1 VNLDAGCGLA
11 AVAVEPGAFDGFA
24 AGGGLEE
31 DVGPVPVFFRG
42 MVSGGAFDGRLLLL
56 LLLLLLWVTL
66 TYQGPP
72 VL

>member
-1 VNLDAGCGLA
+1 
-11 AVAVEPGAFDGFA
+11 
-24 AGGGLEE
+24 
-31 DVGPVPVFFRG
+31 

>member
-31 DVGPVPVFFRG
+31 DVGPVPV
-42 MVSGGAFDGRLLLL
+42 MLSGGAFDGRLLLL